1 MLFCMSL
8 WIVFSCTVCCLRC
21 LSIFQ
26 IWDPRILHS
35 AQKMTSCDWG
45 LPTSIYIPFLLIEKH
60 STIDTKTY
68 AILHLGV
75 NTIIVRIISTL
86 GLCDVQLFILI
97 WIYWRYVNFLRC
109 CMEFSRISD
118 KTCKWDATLIIC
130 WNNLGRRCLSL
141 TVVSDGAY
149 RWLRYPWQGV
159 VPIIGL

>member
-60 STIDTKTY
+60 STIVTKIY

-75 NTIIVRIISTL
+75 NTIIVSTMSTL
-86 GLCDVQLFILI
+86 GLCEVQLFIPI
-97 WIYWRYVNFLRC
+97 WIYRRYAGLAFWCQNVNFLRC
-109 CMEFSRISD
+109 HMEFCRISD
-118 KTCKWDATLIIC
+118 KIYTSGTWHWSFVEIIWVKDAYHL
-130 WNNLGRRCLSL
+130 
-141 TVVSDGAY
+141 
-149 RWLRYPWQGV
+149 Q
-159 VPIIGL
+159 